1 VSDDDNPRLVTLM
14 FEPGELQL
22 LMGLLATDID
32 TMQNN
37 VELAQSEQM
46 RTVLK
51 ARVVLAMS
59 LHTAVSEAFYSVAP
73 SFTCPRCGTVSY
85 NATDVVLGY
94 CSKCDENTGDLDSAE
109 ETAALL
115 ADPDAMATL
124 RVSEAEID
132 AGQAVPFED
141 YLRDQT

>member
-37 VELAQSEQM
+37 VELAQSGG
-46 RTVLK
+46 RCGRLLK

-73 SFTCPRCGTVSY
+73 SITCPRCGRS
-85 NATDVVLGY
+85 ATTRPTW
-94 CSKCDENTGDLDSAE
+94 SWA
-109 ETAALL
+109 TAAS
-115 ADPDAMATL
+115 ATTD
-124 RVSEAEID
+124 RGS
-132 AGQAVPFED
+132 
-141 YLRDQT
+141 